1 MEKRTRD
8 MMILS
13 ELRKNSRIK
22 LTELSEQLGVPIS
35 TVFEKV
41 RYFNSKMNVRY
52 ISLLDFSRL
61 GYPFR
66 VTLII
71 KANKSRK
78 DELREY
84 LSNHRNLNNLIKI
97 NNGFDYLAEFIYRS
111 IYEFEEMVQAL
122 EQEFRTQKIDSY
134 YEIEPIKKEVFVPE
148 NAPDSLLDIS

>member
-1 MEKRTRD
+1 MEKRIRD
-8 MMILS
+8 MRILS

-22 LTELSEQLGVPIS
+22 LTELSDQLGVPIS

-41 RYFNSKMNVRY
+41 RYFSTKMNVRY
-52 ISLLDFSRL
+52 ISLLDFGKL

-111 IYEFEEMVQAL
+111 IYDFEEMVQTL
-122 EQEFRTQKIDSY
+122 DQEFRTQKIDSY
-134 YEIEPIKKEVFVPE
+134 YEIEPIKKEVFVPDQ
-148 NAPDSLLDIS
+148 PSDILDIA